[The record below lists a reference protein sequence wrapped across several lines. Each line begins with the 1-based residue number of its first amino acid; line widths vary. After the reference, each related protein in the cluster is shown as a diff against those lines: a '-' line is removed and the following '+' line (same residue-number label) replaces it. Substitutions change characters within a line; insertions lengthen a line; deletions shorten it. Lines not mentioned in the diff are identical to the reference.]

1 MPLPLVGFVRRRND
15 AASQRG
21 FTQFHFDPLGFFLHS
36 NPAKLADEM
45 KNFHRPA
52 FIVLRGG
59 NFSTLQVKVHGF
71 SPSME
76 TIAIVRAI
84 FAIARGSHLG
94 SLRARKS
101 LSACAG
107 ARPIVRQ
114 KSRAGVH
121 ELLPHWTST
130 VARLQRVHP
139 AHRSTTPD
147 RPEGR
152 GEFGF
157 TLLNFAT
164 VSSRHISEFWSF

>member
-71 SPSME
+71 SRSME
-76 TIAIVRAI
+76 TIAIVRAMFLPGYEANAWI
-84 FAIARGSHLG
+84 GIGAPKNTPVEIINKLNREINAGLANPQIAARVTELASTAFVASPSELDRLVVEYTKKWGKVI
-94 SLRARKS
+94 RA
-101 LSACAG
+101 AG
-107 ARPIVRQ
+107 IKA
-114 KSRAGVH
+114 
-121 ELLPHWTST
+121 E
-130 VARLQRVHP
+130 
-139 AHRSTTPD
+139 
-147 RPEGR
+147 
-152 GEFGF
+152 
-157 TLLNFAT
+157 
-164 VSSRHISEFWSF
+164 